1 MNNRSTSERVIE
13 EAMASGKHSI
23 ASLEIFDTI
32 KNIDV
37 SDKLIKHLD
46 YTTEILT
53 EHLGEISE
61 LKDRKPGLNEY
72 LKALKVGDIVD
83 NQSLEKENSFMIGLY
98 MQVKK
103 ENAID
108 KLIKILKQKGEIS
121 GADISRVHNTLLYG
135 TSSEDINLVRN
146 KNDKF
151 VGTVDNNGI
160 QIDYLPI
167 DYRDIKIALEELAK
181 LYNNRESLDYLDNLL
196 FQPFL
201 IHGLFGAFQIFN
213 DGNTRMGRLMQHA
226 LLWQLINEITDYNF
240 DNPPIYATRS
250 YFPYRGEYRDRI
262 ASLVIDNNSEAWNKW
277 FDFNLNRIE
286 DQIYASD
293 ENIKM
298 LKRKLSL

>member
-13 EAMASGKHSI
+13 EAIASGKHSI
-23 ASLEIFDTI
+23 ASLEIFDII

-121 GADISRVHNTLLYG
+121 GTDISRVHNTLLYG

-181 LYNNRESLDYLDNLL
+181 LYNSRASSDYLDNLL

-201 IHGLFGAFQIFN
+201 IHGLFGVFQIFN

>member
-121 GADISRVHNTLLYG
+121 GTDISRVHNTLLYG

-181 LYNNRESLDYLDNLL
+181 LYNNRESFNYLDNLL

-226 LLWQLINEITDYNF
+226 LLWQLINENTEYNF